1 MLIFVG
7 VFCLYVAGVNGLKL
21 PSHLSFSP
29 KRCLSSVKESFGK
42 SRLFSSTSPTE
53 EQKKSGL
60 GWDSHQAIEEIPESL
75 VRTIDGNDSMRR
87 KFEALCRGAQVNF
100 MTTNSRL
107 TAKQLEIE
115 DHFTYVFIF
124 IN

>member
-100 MTTNSRL
+100 MTTNSHL
-107 TAKQLEIE
+107 TAKQPEIE
-115 DHFTYVFIF
+115 DHFTYVVIF

>member
-7 VFCLYVAGVNGLKL
+7 VFCVYIAGVNGLKL

-29 KRCLSSVKESFGK
+29 KRCMSSVKESFGK
-42 SRLFSSTSPTE
+42 SRLFASTSPTE

-100 MTTNSRL
+100 VTELHDSSAR
-107 TAKQLEIE
+107 KVKI
-115 DHFTYVFIF
+115 
-124 IN
+124 

>member
-100 MTTNSRL
+100 MTTNSHL

-115 DHFTYVFIF
+115 DHFTYVFIY

>member
-7 VFCLYVAGVNGLKL
+7 VFCLYVAGINGLKL

-29 KRCLSSVKESFGK
+29 KRCLSSVKEGFGK

-60 GWDSHQAIEEIPESL
+60 GWDSHKAIDEIPESL

-87 KFEALCRGAQVNF
+87 KFEALCRGAQVRF
-100 MTTNSRL
+100 LRFLHHVTGRRY
-107 TAKQLEIE
+107 QI
-115 DHFTYVFIF
+115 
-124 IN
+124 

>member
-100 MTTNSRL
+100 MTTNSHL

-115 DHFTYVFIF
+115 DHYTYVFLF

>member
-7 VFCLYVAGVNGLKL
+7 VFCLYVASVNGLKL

-29 KRCLSSVKESFGK
+29 KRCLSSVKESLGK

-87 KFEALCRGAQVNF
+87 KFEALCRGAQVNSKKTVYYQTVTQ
-100 MTTNSRL
+100 ML
-107 TAKQLEIE
+107 LK
-115 DHFTYVFIF
+115 
-124 IN
+124 

>member
-100 MTTNSRL
+100 MTTNSHL

>member
-100 MTTNSRL
+100 MTTNSHL

-115 DHFTYVFIF
+115 DHFTYVFLF

>member
-100 MTTNSRL
+100 MTTNSHL

-115 DHFTYVFIF
+115 DHFTYVVIF